1 MEDVHCHGQTI
12 FVPINNVTVD
22 FPIYGANRQS
32 LRHTLLA
39 RTGGLIRREGQ
50 RHQRVIIRALDGV
63 CLDLKEGDRFALV
76 GHNGAGK
83 STLLRVLAGVY
94 QPDSGSVRIDGKVSP
109 LLNAAP
115 GLDLEDSG
123 YENIKTCGM
132 YLGMSSDEVDAKLP
146 DIAEFCELGEYLDLP
161 IRTYSSGMLTR
172 LCFAIAT
179 AIDPD
184 VLLLDEGIAAGDA
197 RFASRAETRMQALI
211 ERTRILVLASHSEG
225 LLKAMCNRGVLL
237 EKGRVVA
244 VGPIAD
250 IFVEYHRRNAEALAK
265 GGLLGRGPE
274 RPHAE
279 AHGNDS
285 RAQHRSH
292 RATAARQP
300 RRRGSAP
307 VGVS

>member
-1 MEDVHCHGQTI
+1 MPAAIVVD
-12 FVPINNVTVD
+12 NVTVD

-63 CLDLKEGDRFALV
+63 CLELKEGDRFALV

-132 YLGMSSDEVDAKLP
+132 YLGMSGEEVDEKLP

-184 VLLLDEGIAAGDA
+184 ILLLDEGIAAGDA

-237 EKGRVVA
+237 EKGRAVA

-265 GGLLGRGPE
+265 
-274 RPHAE
+274 A
-279 AHGNDS
+279 S
-285 RAQHRSH
+285 
-292 RATAARQP
+292 
-300 RRRGSAP
+300 
-307 VGVS
+307 

>member
-1 MEDVHCHGQTI
+1 MPAAIVVDH
-12 FVPINNVTVD
+12 VTVD

-39 RTGGLIRREGQ
+39 RTGGLIRREGAAPPEGH
-50 RHQRVIIRALDGV
+50 RARAGRRVLRAQGRRSV
-63 CLDLKEGDRFALV
+63 RLV

-94 QPDSGSVRIDGKVSP
+94 QPDTGSVRIDGKVSP

-132 YLGMSSDEVDAKLP
+132 YLGMSADEVDSKLP
-146 DIAEFCELGEYLDLP
+146 EIAEFSELGEYLDLP

-225 LLKAMCNRGVLL
+225 LLRTMCNRGVLL

-265 GGLLGRGPE
+265 AG
-274 RPHAE
+274 
-279 AHGNDS
+279 
-285 RAQHRSH
+285 
-292 RATAARQP
+292 
-300 RRRGSAP
+300 
-307 VGVS
+307 